1 MLGLI
6 FVTAA
11 SVVVVEAKATNPFP
25 TSSSLQLLYYIITC
39 TRSAETT
46 VTVLYNIKKNRVKR
60 NSIHVRMNS
69 ICYTF
74 TLAFYMNVQ
83 TREVVTFKIHI
94 RPNCISKL

>member
-46 VTVLYNIKKNRVKR
+46 VTVLYNIKKIV
-60 NSIHVRMNS
+60 
-69 ICYTF
+69 
-74 TLAFYMNVQ
+74 
-83 TREVVTFKIHI
+83 
-94 RPNCISKL
+94 